1 MHLENEHNVEMDDG
15 HFDIGSTDFV
25 AMPLQRLAV
34 IALATARARDVP
46 RFQALLEGISD
57 RDDYMKAETTI
68 TDTLL
73 ANDELAMYKGCFE
86 LGYLADWCK
95 NHTGHV
101 VRHCPQVLQCWA
113 DPSTGVRTSTVHA
126 RIADVLECMPESAKA
141 ALLQG
146 KSADDG
152 GGFEDTTAHQM
163 LHRYLE
169 HARYHWRVVSPHWIG
184 APGSPLRQA
193 AIDLGW
199 QARYLPP
206 MIRRNVF
213 GATAGEWL
221 GRIPYAYSMLAC
233 EEYTHAETW
242 AHHTPQESD
251 IVVGAASSDPV
262 DIAMA
267 QAIFKRH
274 EQPKHGIVLRRHR
287 ATPVLDTT
295 TLKKIDHFVEAHA
308 IMGTLTD
315 LAQSLAHGVVPH
327 FGVHET
333 LALPDLDGMEP

>member
-1 MHLENEHNVEMDDG
+1 MHLEHEHYAETDDA

-25 AMPLQRLAV
+25 AMPLQRLAS
-34 IALATARARDVP
+34 IALATARARDSS
-46 RFQALLEGISD
+46 RFQAMVEGIAN

-73 ANDELAMYKGCFE
+73 ANDELVMYKSCFE

-95 NHTGHV
+95 DHTGHV

-113 DPSTGVRTSTVHA
+113 EPSTGVRTSTVHGS
-126 RIADVLECMPESAKA
+126 IADVLVSMPESSRL
-141 ALLQG
+141 ALLRG
-146 KSADDG
+146 KSAEDG
-152 GGFEDTTAHQM
+152 GGFEDTTAHRM

-169 HARYHWRVVSPHWIG
+169 HGSYHWRVISPHWIG

-199 QARYLPP
+199 EARYLPT
-206 MIRRNVF
+206 MIRRNAF

-233 EEYTHAETW
+233 EEYIHAETW

-251 IVVGAASSDPV
+251 IVVGAASADPV

-267 QAIFKRH
+267 QAIYKH
-274 EQPKHGIVLRRHR
+274 NAQPKYGIALRRHR
-287 ATPVLDTT
+287 ATAALDVA
-295 TLKKIDHFVEAHA
+295 TLQAVNHFVEAHV
-308 IMGTLTD
+308 IMGTLAD
-315 LAQSLAHGVVPH
+315 LAQSLAQGMIPQL
-327 FGVHET
+327 ERPDM
-333 LALPDLDGMEP
+333 LPLPDLGSMEP